1 MAFVISSNFL
11 KDMSKEA
18 TVVGA
23 SLRFLLSVILAGIW
37 YYFIKSEKLF
47 NKSIKLSRMSK
58 ILANNLHFT
67 FYCPFSS
74 SFKYWR

>member
-1 MAFVISSNFL
+1 
-11 KDMSKEA
+11 MSKEA

-58 ILANNLHFT
+58 IWLTILILLLL
-67 FYCPFSS
+67 PF
-74 SFKYWR
+74 